1 MMKLQEALQWRYATK
16 SMNGKSV
23 PPEKLDP
30 ILEAI
35 QMAPTSI
42 GLQPFSVIHVS
53 DPELKKQ
60 IQPVAYGQTQ
70 IVDGSDV
77 LIFAAWDEVTQ
88 ERIDEFVRLTGEVRE
103 MSEEELEPVRNMAKG
118 VASRSVEEQFNWS
131 ARQAYIA
138 LGFGLSAA
146 AIEEV
151 DATPME
157 GFKNEELD
165 ELLNLPEK
173 GLKSIAILT
182 LGYRDEGND
191 WLAPMKKVRRPKDE
205 LFLKPDVP
213 ELA

>member
-1 MMKLQEALQWRYATK
+1 MKFQEALKWRYATK

-23 PPEKLDP
+23 PAKKLDN

-60 IQPVAYGQTQ
+60 VQPVAYGQTQ

-77 LIFAAWDEVTQ
+77 LIFTAWDEVTE
-88 ERIDEFVRLTGEVRE
+88 ERIDEFIQLTGEIRE
-103 MSEEELEPVRNMAKG
+103 MSEDELEPVRNMANG
-118 VASRSVEEQFNWS
+118 VASQPVEDHFNWS

-157 GFKNEELD
+157 GFKNEEMD
-165 ELLNLPEK
+165 ELLNLKEK
-173 GLKSIAILT
+173 GLKSVAILT

-205 LFLKPDVP
+205 LFLSPDVP
-213 ELA
+213 ELV

>member
-1 MMKLQEALQWRYATK
+1 MKLQEALQWRYATK

>member
-1 MMKLQEALQWRYATK
+1 MKFQEALKWRYATK

-23 PPEKLDP
+23 PAKKLDN

-60 IQPVAYGQTQ
+60 VQPVAYGQTQ

-77 LIFAAWDEVTQ
+77 LIFAAWDEVTE
-88 ERIDEFVRLTGEVRE
+88 ERIDEFIQLTGEIRE
-103 MSEEELEPVRNMAKG
+103 MSEDELEPVRNMANG
-118 VASRSVEEQFNWS
+118 VASQPVEDHFNWS

-157 GFKNEELD
+157 GFKNEEMD
-165 ELLNLPEK
+165 ELLNLKEK
-173 GLKSIAILT
+173 GLKSVAILT

-205 LFLKPDVP
+205 LFLSPDVP
-213 ELA
+213 ELV

>member
-1 MMKLQEALQWRYATK
+1 MKFQEALKWRYATK

-23 PPEKLDP
+23 PAKKLDN

-35 QMAPTSI
+35 QKAPTSI

-60 IQPVAYGQTQ
+60 VQPVAYGQTQ

-77 LIFAAWDEVTQ
+77 LIFAAWDEVTE
-88 ERIDEFVRLTGEVRE
+88 ERIDEFIQLTGEIRE
-103 MSEEELEPVRNMAKG
+103 MSEDELEPVRNMANG
-118 VASRSVEEQFNWS
+118 VASQPVEDHFNWS

-157 GFKNEELD
+157 GFKNEEMD
-165 ELLNLPEK
+165 ELLNLKEK
-173 GLKSIAILT
+173 GLKSVAILT

-205 LFLKPDVP
+205 LFLSPDVP
-213 ELA
+213 ELV

>member
-1 MMKLQEALQWRYATK
+1 
-16 SMNGKSV
+16 
-23 PPEKLDP
+23 
-30 ILEAI
+30 
-35 QMAPTSI
+35 
-42 GLQPFSVIHVS
+42 
-53 DPELKKQ
+53 
-60 IQPVAYGQTQ
+60 
-70 IVDGSDV
+70 
-77 LIFAAWDEVTQ
+77 
-88 ERIDEFVRLTGEVRE
+88 DEFVRLTGEVRE

>member
-1 MMKLQEALQWRYATK
+1 MKLQEALQWRYATK

-77 LIFAAWDEVTQ
+77 LIF
-88 ERIDEFVRLTGEVRE
+88 
-103 MSEEELEPVRNMAKG
+103 
-118 VASRSVEEQFNWS
+118 
-131 ARQAYIA
+131 
-138 LGFGLSAA
+138 
-146 AIEEV
+146 
-151 DATPME
+151 
-157 GFKNEELD
+157 
-165 ELLNLPEK
+165 
-173 GLKSIAILT
+173 
-182 LGYRDEGND
+182 
-191 WLAPMKKVRRPKDE
+191 
-205 LFLKPDVP
+205 
-213 ELA
+213 